1 MSQDDQNVNKETFT
15 LAPRDEKKTWSMDLI
30 ITHKEQP
37 RIFVQGL
44 IHSSDPG
51 QYGVNKSG
59 ETVSVKTG
67 LKNIIELLL

>member
-1 MSQDDQNVNKETFT
+1 
-15 LAPRDEKKTWSMDLI
+15 MDLI

-59 ETVSVKTG
+59 ETVSVNTA
-67 LKNIIELLL
+67 LN

>member
-1 MSQDDQNVNKETFT
+1 
-15 LAPRDEKKTWSMDLI
+15 MDLI

-67 LKNIIELLL
+67 LKKHNRTAPIKRNCGDLLMVLALLKIQKTPYSR